1 MTPGARGALSC
12 AGTAPEV
19 PAGSRPPRRGLLSV
33 SGAWRLAASSVGAD
47 HTRAPAVGRVRPRS
61 VLPAEGATPTGPGG
75 RSWLGCRA
83 LWFARPLRC
92 SPPPSSQR
100 ALRADWQ
107 PGSLPVS
114 LQLLGRLLHLRH
126 LVWAGGLR
134 LHGAHLPRRV
144 SVCGPVGRAPGI
156 GVWWVLSRW
165 LETTVPALGPTAS
178 AWKVLGPAACLPGP
192 TPTAGGVNGPG
203 HSPGWVR
210 GAEGSWSEPCP
221 AAERFS
227 LSVPLRTCGGQPG
240 GQPRSPEPAPPAR
253 RCPGLVSVCR
263 TARTEISRACTF
275 LLLRQ
280 MEDGGWGEDF
290 ESCEQR
296 CYVQSAASQIHSTCW
311 ALMGLMAVRWGQ
323 GRRPRPPGQGGG
335 SRHRGA
341 GREGRGPG
349 AAAGLPGRVV
359 GPPGRPAPARDAG
372 RPQAPRPRRAASA
385 GPASPRRA
393 PRRQRGRTQQAR
405 ARACGVAAGAGVG
418 AVGGTFVNAQ
428 GWTRPV
434 QARVRVGGGPRGSQT
449 SPRLLPTVQCGP
461 NSPLGGTSEGES
473 RARG

>member
-1 MTPGARGALSC
+1 MASASGGC
-12 AGTAPEV
+12 CHG
-19 PAGSRPPRRGLLSV
+19 GSRPPSRLLGQQRPRGRCSVRLPACQAPPPLPGEWTVQDTRQVGSEERRGLGPSRVQLQSV
-33 SGAWRLAASSVGAD
+33 
-47 HTRAPAVGRVRPRS
+47 
-61 VLPAEGATPTGPGG
+61 
-75 RSWLGCRA
+75 
-83 LWFARPLRC
+83 
-92 SPPPSSQR
+92 
-100 ALRADWQ
+100 
-107 PGSLPVS
+107 
-114 LQLLGRLLHLRH
+114 
-126 LVWAGGLR
+126 
-134 LHGAHLPRRV
+134 
-144 SVCGPVGRAPGI
+144 
-156 GVWWVLSRW
+156 
-165 LETTVPALGPTAS
+165 
-178 AWKVLGPAACLPGP
+178 
-192 TPTAGGVNGPG
+192 
-203 HSPGWVR
+203 
-210 GAEGSWSEPCP
+210 
-221 AAERFS
+221 S

-335 SRHRGA
+335 GRHPGA

-349 AAAGLPGRVV
+349 AAAGLPGQVV